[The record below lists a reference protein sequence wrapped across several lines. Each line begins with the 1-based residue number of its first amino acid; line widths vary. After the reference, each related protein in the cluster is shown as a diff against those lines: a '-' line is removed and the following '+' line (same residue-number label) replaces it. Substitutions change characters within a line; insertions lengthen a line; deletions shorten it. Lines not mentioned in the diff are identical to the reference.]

1 MDRDR
6 KVLLEKFFEDAL
18 NSTLDEYLRE
28 IKETFVKKYDFTA

>member
-6 KVLLEKFFEDAL
+6 KVVLEKFFEDVL

-28 IKETFVKKYDFTA
+28 IKETLKKYDFTA